1 MECVNTSTH
10 GLSARSST
18 HSIRDRHD
26 RSRFPAVTVPSSPA
40 AVWVSWDRSPG
51 TFRPCRA
58 TGGLPDISPKK
69 HTRICL
75 LFMAHPTSVNDFLPG
90 LCSSQQVPTP
100 YLYQAGIRPD
110 APLTGLTC
118 SSPLQHGKN
127 RTPGSPHR
135 AWLKP
140 DRGGSAPPSLQR
152 ADQVGANTPHTRGD
166 STHCPD
172 AGTPDGAY
180 LAQMGKGTVMMAL
193 AIGDLPLQ
201 HKETFF
207 VICLYQ
213 LSNNFFN
220 HSIEKPFT
228 IPEGFLLGP
237 CRLSSI
243 VRHRFSLKIFQ
254 FIENTSKTTL

>member
-1 MECVNTSTH
+1 MECMNTSTH
-10 GLSARSST
+10 GLSERSST

-90 LCSSQQVPTP
+90 LCSSQRVPTP

-118 SSPLQHGKN
+118 SSPLQHGNN

-135 AWLKP
+135 PWLKP

-166 STHCPD
+166 STYCPD
-172 AGTPDGAY
+172 AGTPDGVYYPAPDRPDTPASPQ
-180 LAQMGKGTVMMAL
+180 LPDPALRAEPPTHAVPATSSPMA
-193 AIGDLPLQ
+193 
-201 HKETFF
+201 
-207 VICLYQ
+207 
-213 LSNNFFN
+213 
-220 HSIEKPFT
+220 
-228 IPEGFLLGP
+228 
-237 CRLSSI
+237 
-243 VRHRFSLKIFQ
+243 RHRAGCHPMPLPGADGPRQSSRKI
-254 FIENTSKTTL
+254 SG